1 MNREA
6 ERKNLERLR
15 SERKRLRKEKVKIVL
30 DIFLYGNILS
40 PWLALLPTPT
50 LSTPWANP
58 GGERS

>member
-6 ERKNLERLR
+6 ERKNLERLVI
-15 SERKRLRKEKVKIVL
+15 EGKRQRKEKVKIVL
-30 DIFLYGNILS
+30 DIFLYRNILS

-58 GGERS
+58 GDERS